1 MLAVCECVFLGVG
14 GCVCMCVCERKWCVC
29 VCLRVGACERVCESD
44 V

>member
-1 MLAVCECVFLGVG
+1 MFRWCLVCLVG
-14 GCVCMCVCERKWCVC
+14 ACVCMSVRERVVCVCVC